1 MATTRR
7 SRCSSSSR
15 RACPAARFCSST
27 NTSQPTG
34 KLETAE
40 TECNRCFAPYG
51 DGSSFPI
58 ILSYVFMLAHT
69 LLSHT
74 YIITTAAARQATTI
88 TLMTTH
94 PFRTATGLPWCPY
107 VPLPTLRTDRET
119 RVGQSNSGI
128 VPRSPF
134 PPRARAL
141 PPHQHPSQHQSLC
154 PPMRPRWPLPQQH
167 LRLRLRLPSMA
178 TDAAPGV
185 FLGVVI
191 LQTNLKMIGAM
202 RMQANAK
209 GPAVECGFPRLRR
222 LHLPPG
228 HLLRAPLRV
237 QRHQRGLQPQG
248 PRRL

>member
-1 MATTRR
+1 
-7 SRCSSSSR
+7 
-15 RACPAARFCSST
+15 
-27 NTSQPTG
+27 
-34 KLETAE
+34 
-40 TECNRCFAPYG
+40 
-51 DGSSFPI
+51 
-58 ILSYVFMLAHT
+58 
-69 LLSHT
+69 
-74 YIITTAAARQATTI
+74 
-88 TLMTTH
+88 
-94 PFRTATGLPWCPY
+94 
-107 VPLPTLRTDRET
+107 
-119 RVGQSNSGI
+119 
-128 VPRSPF
+128 
-134 PPRARAL
+134 
-141 PPHQHPSQHQSLC
+141 
-154 PPMRPRWPLPQQH
+154 
-167 LRLRLRLPSMA
+167 MA

>member
-1 MATTRR
+1 MGMAYR
-7 SRCSSSSR
+7 S
-15 RACPAARFCSST
+15 P
-27 NTSQPTG
+27 
-34 KLETAE
+34 
-40 TECNRCFAPYG
+40 
-51 DGSSFPI
+51 SFFI
-58 ILSYVFMLAHT
+58 LAHT
-69 LLSHT
+69 LSYHT

-237 QRHQRGLQPQG
+237 QRHQQGLQPQG

>member
-1 MATTRR
+1 MAYR
-7 SRCSSSSR
+7 S
-15 RACPAARFCSST
+15 P
-27 NTSQPTG
+27 
-34 KLETAE
+34 
-40 TECNRCFAPYG
+40 
-51 DGSSFPI
+51 SFFI
-58 ILSYVFMLAHT
+58 LAHT
-69 LLSHT
+69 LSYHT